1 MQNKNISIILSD
13 LDGTLFHDDK
23 SISDYSKKM
32 IAEAQKRG
40 ILFGVCTSRAKVNAV
55 QFLNGIKPD
64 ILITNGGGLVTV
76 QMPKQ
81 LWHDG
86 VRHSDDDR
94 HPELVSGSVIYS
106 CEFTVDEVRAL
117 IKATFEVCGPD
128 AVLSVDNDH
137 GLYCNTKEE
146 LGDKYWTRT
155 DFSDFNEPGMK
166 ICIETLDREKVE
178 KIASSIGI
186 DKIDYLPFSD
196 IPWYKL
202 SKKGATKEKAI
213 EALCNHLKITPSQIA
228 AFGDDFNDIGML
240 KLCGTG
246 VAMKNAIPEV
256 QQISDDVCKS
266 NEEDGVANWIK
277 ENLL

>member
-1 MQNKNISIILSD
+1 MENISLILSD

-23 SISDYSKKM
+23 SISAYSKQI

-55 QFLNGIKPD
+55 KFLDGIKPD
-64 ILITNGGGLVTV
+64 VLITNGGGLV
-76 QMPKQ
+76 
-81 LWHDG
+81 
-86 VRHSDDDR
+86 HSGADK
-94 HPELVSGSVIYS
+94 IYS
-106 CEFTVDEVRAL
+106 CEFTVEEIRTL
-117 IKATFEVCGPD
+117 IKTTFEVCGPD

-146 LGDKYWTRT
+146 LGDKYWTHT
-155 DFSDFNEPGMK
+155 DFADFNETAMK
-166 ICIETLDREKVE
+166 MCIETLDREKIE

-186 DKIDYLPFSD
+186 EKIDYLPFSD

-202 SKKGATKEKAI
+202 SKEDATKEKAI
-213 EALCNHLKITPSQIA
+213 EALCSHLKITPAKIA

-240 KLCGTG
+240 KLCGKG
-246 VAMKNAIPEV
+246 IAMANAIDEV
-256 QQISDDVCKS
+256 KQISDGVCKS
-266 NEEDGVANWIK
+266 NEQDGVAAWIK